1 LGSAQSLRVVHWR
14 YAEGDDIKKIALLTI
29 TVLLAALLAGCGGG
43 DKTLPVISSVSA
55 SAITAS
61 TATISWTTDEKAT
74 SLVEYGTTTS
84 YGMSSV
90 LDANLVTSHSVALTD
105 LTADTTYHFRVKSS
119 DSSGNQATSGD
130 ATFDTSSTLTLP
142 VFTFSNETTTTQYQY
157 DGNGKLIGASASGTV
172 EVSDGLGNT
181 CSGTVTIT
189 YTILAGKAKP
199 LRKTITV
206 PYDYG
211 DTSCFASS
219 LEPVPIVSP
228 VEFVTDYQYNE
239 NGVLLGGT
247 THVTLENVGAA
258 GDVTATCE
266 VSITTC
272 RVIFYMGQGE
282 RVKLTAHLP
291 STALGGYSVKYVN
304 WEWRPAL
311 ASDIAQGQVDVER
324 L

>member
-1 LGSAQSLRVVHWR
+1 MQ
-14 YAEGDDIKKIALLTI
+14 KIALLII
-29 TVLLAALLAGCGGG
+29 TVLLAALLAGCGED
-43 DKTLPVISSVSA
+43 DKTSPVISSVSA
-55 SAITAS
+55 YVTTAS

-119 DSSGNQATSGD
+119 DSSGNWATSGD
-130 ATFDTSSTLTLP
+130 ATFDTSSILALP
-142 VFTFSNETTTTQYQY
+142 VFTRLSEQTITRYEY
-157 DGNGKLIGASASGTV
+157 DENGKLIGASEAGTI

-181 CSGTVTIT
+181 YTGTVTVT

-199 LRKTITV
+199 LRKTVTI

-211 DTSCFASS
+211 DTSRFASS
-219 LEPVPIVSP
+219 PEPVPIVSP
-228 VEFVTDYQYNE
+228 VEFILDYQYNE
-239 NGVLLGGT
+239 NGLLLGGT
-247 THVTLENVGAA
+247 TYVTMENVGAA

-266 VSITTC
+266 VSTTTC
-272 RVIFYMGQGE
+272 RVIFYMDQGE

-291 STALGGYSVKYVN
+291 STALAGYASKHIN
-304 WEWRPAL
+304 WEYRPTL
-311 ASDIAQGQVDVER
+311 ASDIAQGQLDVER